1 MRLRLILAGLILLG
15 AASASLLAQEHPNL
29 DARAILAQQAGIRAE
44 AVART
49 GRYKDMPT
57 AKLDELFAL
66 QDKVSGQLAGRAT
79 TTELPEQ
86 DQIAVF
92 NALEAISA
100 IINQAEDERMICE
113 RQRPVGS
120 NRTRTVC
127 RSVAQRRQDR
137 EDAEKQVHYRDQ
149 QCLKDAS
156 GECL

>member
-1 MRLRLILAGLILLG
+1 MHLRLILAGLILLG
-15 AASASLLAQEHPNL
+15 AASPPLLAQKHPNL
-29 DARAILAQQAGIRAE
+29 DAKAIVAQQAAIRAE
-44 AVART
+44 AVAST
-49 GRYKDMPT
+49 GRYKDMPP
-57 AKLDELFAL
+57 AKREKLFAL
-66 QDKVSGQLAGRAT
+66 QDQVTRQLADRAT

-120 NRTRTVC
+120 NRTQTVC

-137 EDAEKQVHYRDQ
+137 EDAEKQVNYRDQ
-149 QCLKDAS
+149 QCFKDAS
-156 GECL
+156 GQCI